1 MNTLAQDI
9 RYAVR
14 MLARSP
20 GFAAVAVLTLALGI
34 GANTAIF
41 TVVNSVLLRPLA
53 YAEPDRLVYVYS
65 ELPAA
70 GFDKYWLSQA
80 EFRELQANVHAFS
93 EVAAWQTSEN
103 ANVAGVEAPIRTTSG
118 TATAEL
124 FDVLGV
130 PPALGRVFTRQE
142 GLDQE
147 PVTVVSHGLWQNLL
161 GGDPAAVG
169 TQLEVNGINR
179 TVVGV
184 MPPGFDIADAGVEVW
199 IPHSVAMHPEGM
211 PARGAH
217 NLNVVGRLAP
227 GMTLDRA
234 RAELDAL
241 LARWGEIAG
250 GDHAPDA
257 ENHAVRLVSLHEEM
271 VGEARPM
278 LLLLLGVVGFVLLI
292 ACANVGNLLLARA
305 EARQKEVAIRSAM
318 GAGRGRLTRQFLTEA
333 LVLALAGGV
342 IGLLLAYWGL
352 QVLLAMSPGD
362 IPRLTE
368 IGLDPVVLAFTLGVT
383 VITGALF
390 GLAPLLH
397 LAPRQMSVTLKEGG
411 QRSTAGAGRKR
422 LRHVLVISQIAAAVV
437 LVIGSGLMLRSFAAL
452 QEVDPGFRAEGLTTF
467 NLSLSSANYPQPDD
481 RRAFYARALERLEA
495 IPGVH
500 QATAMSGLPP
510 VREVMAGS
518 FSLPDRA
525 PDPEGPG
532 YSRIW
537 DYVQLVFANYFE
549 TMGIPV
555 VEGRA
560 FTPGDDTQSPP
571 VVMVNERF
579 ANQFFPGES
588 PVGQKIQPSG
598 MPMAFTI
605 VGVVRD
611 VKQGGLGEEVGT
623 EIYWHYPQFP
633 PAPMT
638 LNLILRAE
646 QDADALAGPI
656 RDAIA
661 GLDPALPV
669 ARLQS
674 MRENL
679 AGSLRGPRF
688 LTLLLGLFAGVAL
701 VLAAVGTFAVLS
713 YSVAQQTREIGVR
726 MALGAR
732 GSVVSGLVLRQGSI
746 LAGIGLLAGLA
757 AAFALTR
764 AMSGM
769 LFGVER
775 TDPLTFAVAPVVLGV
790 VALLAAYLPAR
801 RATRVD
807 PMVALRAE

>member
-20 GFAAVAVLTLALGI
+20 GFTAVAVLTLALGI

-41 TVVNSVLLRPLA
+41 TVVNSVLLRPLD
-53 YAEPDRLVYVYS
+53 YAEPDRLVHVYS
-65 ELPAA
+65 EFPGL
-70 GFDKYWLSQA
+70 GLENYWLSQA
-80 EFRELQANVHAFS
+80 EYRELQANVDAFS
-93 EVAAWQTSEN
+93 EVAAWQTNEN
-103 ANVAGVEAPIRTTSG
+103 ANVAGGDAPIRTTAG
-118 TATAEL
+118 NVTAEF

-130 PPALGRVFTRQE
+130 PPAMGRVFDRQE
-142 GLDQE
+142 GLDGD
-147 PVTVVSHGLWQNLL
+147 PVTVVSHRLWRNLL

-169 TQLEVNGINR
+169 TQLEVNGVRR
-179 TVVGV
+179 TVLGV
-184 MPPGFDIADAGVEVW
+184 MPPSFDIADAGVDVW
-199 IPHSVAMHPEGM
+199 IPLSIPMNPTGT
-211 PARGAH
+211 PARAAH
-217 NLNVVGRLAP
+217 NLQVVGRLAP
-227 GMTLDRA
+227 TVSLDRA
-234 RAELDAL
+234 GTELAAL
-241 LARWGEIAG
+241 VSRWEEVAG
-250 GDHAPDA
+250 GEHAPHA
-257 ENHAVRLVSLHEEM
+257 ERHPVHLVSLHEEM

-318 GAGRGRLTRQFLTEA
+318 GAARGRLTRQFLTEA

-352 QVLLAMSPGD
+352 QVILAMSPGN

-368 IGLDPVVLAFTLGVT
+368 IGLDPTVLAFTLGVT
-383 VITGALF
+383 IITGVLF

-467 NLSLSSANYPQPDD
+467 HLSLPAANYPEPPD

-500 QATAMSGLPP
+500 QASGMNGLPP
-510 VREVMAGS
+510 VRDVSAAS
-518 FSLPDRA
+518 FVILDRA
-525 PDPEGPG
+525 DPEGAGPDW
-532 YSRIW
+532 IW
-537 DYVQLVFANYFE
+537 DYAQVVFADYFQ

-560 FTPGDDTQSPP
+560 FTPTDDTGSPP
-571 VVMVNERF
+571 VVVVNERF
-579 ANQFFPGES
+579 ANRFFPGES
-588 PVGQKIQPSG
+588 PVGQRIQPSG
-598 MPMAFTI
+598 LPMVATI

-611 VKQGGLGEEVGT
+611 VKQGGLGEEAGT
-623 EIYWHYPQFP
+623 EVYLYYPQFP
-633 PAPMT
+633 PAPMSM
-638 LNLILRAE
+638 NLVLRAE
-646 QDADALAGPI
+646 QGADALAGPI
-656 RDAIA
+656 RDVVA

-679 AGSLRGPRF
+679 AGSLQGPRF

-713 YSVAQQTREIGVR
+713 YSVAQQTRELGVR

-732 GSVVSGLVLRQGSI
+732 GSVVSGLVLRQGSMM
-746 LAGIGLLAGLA
+746 AGIGLLVGLA

-769 LFGVER
+769 LFGVGR
-775 TDPLTFAVAPVVLGV
+775 TDPLTFAAAPVVLGV
-790 VALLAAYLPAR
+790 VALLACYLPAR

>member
-1 MNTLAQDI
+1 MSAFLLDI

-14 MLARSP
+14 KLMRSP

-41 TVVNSVLLRPLA
+41 TVVNSVLLRPLD

-65 ELPAA
+65 QFPAA
-70 GFDKYWLSQA
+70 GLDNYWLSQA
-80 EFRELQANVHAFS
+80 EYRELQANVDAFS
-93 EVAAWQTSEN
+93 EVAAWQTSNN
-103 ANVAGVEAPIRTTSG
+103 ANVAGGDAPIRTTSG

-130 PPALGRVFTRQE
+130 PPAMGRVFTRQE

-147 PVTVVSHGLWQNLL
+147 PVTVISHRLWRNLL
-161 GGDPAAVG
+161 GSDPDVVG
-169 TQLEVNGINR
+169 SQLEVNGVHR

-199 IPHSVAMHPEGM
+199 IPHSVPTHPES
-211 PARGAH
+211 PQARGAH

-227 GMTLDRA
+227 GVTLERA

-241 LARWGEIAG
+241 LARWDEVAG
-250 GDHAPDA
+250 GEHAPDA
-257 ENHAVRLVSLHEEM
+257 ENHAVRLVSLHEQM

-333 LVLALAGGV
+333 LVLALAGGAV
-342 IGLLLAYWGL
+342 GLLLGYWGL
-352 QVLLAMSPGD
+352 QLILAMSPGD
-362 IPRLTE
+362 IPRLAE
-368 IGLDPVVLAFTLGVT
+368 IGLDPTVLAFTLGVT
-383 VITGALF
+383 VLTGVLF

-397 LAPRQMSVTLKEGG
+397 LAPRQMSIALKEGG
-411 QRSTAGAGRKR
+411 QRTTAGAGRKR

-437 LVIGSGLMLRSFAAL
+437 LVVGSGLMLRSFAAL

-467 NLSLSSANYPQPDD
+467 HLSLSMAHYPEPAD

-518 FSLPDRA
+518 FTLPDRA
-525 PDPEGPG
+525 PEPG
-532 YSRIW
+532 AENLRTW

-560 FTPGDDTQSPP
+560 FTPADDTEAPP
-571 VVMVNERF
+571 VVMVNESF
-579 ANQFFPGES
+579 ANRFFPGES
-588 PVGQKIQPSG
+588 PIGQRIHPSG

-623 EIYWHYPQFP
+623 EIYNHYPQFP
-633 PAPMT
+633 PAPLS
-638 LNLILRAE
+638 LNLVLRAE

-661 GLDPALPV
+661 ELDPSLPV
-669 ARLQS
+669 AWLQS
-674 MRENL
+674 MQANL
-679 AGSLRGPRF
+679 SGSLQGPRF

-732 GSVVSGLVLRQGSI
+732 ESAVSGLVLRQGSVI
-746 LAGIGLLAGLA
+746 AGIGLVVGIV

-764 AMSGM
+764 LMSGM
-769 LFGVER
+769 LYGVER
-775 TDPLTFAVAPVVLGV
+775 TDPLTFVLAPVVLGL
-790 VALLAAYLPAR
+790 VALAACYLPAR
-801 RATRVD
+801 RASRVD

>member
-1 MNTLAQDI
+1 MSAFLQDI

-14 MLARSP
+14 KLVRSP

-41 TVVNSVLLRPLA
+41 TVVNSVLLRPLD
-53 YAEPDRLVYVYS
+53 YAEPDRLVHVYS
-65 ELPAA
+65 QFPAA
-70 GFDKYWLSQA
+70 GLDNYWLSQA
-80 EFRELQANVHAFS
+80 EYRELQANLDAFS
-93 EVAAWQTSEN
+93 EVAAWQTSNN
-103 ANVAGVEAPIRTTSG
+103 ANVAGGDAPIRTTSA

-130 PPALGRVFTRQE
+130 PPARGRVFTRQE

-147 PVTVVSHGLWQNLL
+147 PVTVISHRLWRNLL
-161 GGDPAAVG
+161 GSDPDVVG
-169 TQLEVNGINR
+169 SQLEVNGVHR

-199 IPHSVAMHPEGM
+199 IPHSVPTHPES
-211 PARGAH
+211 PQARGAH

-227 GMTLDRA
+227 GVTLERA

-241 LARWGEIAG
+241 LARWDEVAG
-250 GDHAPDA
+250 GEHAPDA
-257 ENHAVRLVSLHEEM
+257 ENHAVRLVSLHEQM

-333 LVLALAGGV
+333 LVLALAGGAV
-342 IGLLLAYWGL
+342 GLLLGYWGL
-352 QVLLAMSPGD
+352 QLILAMSPGD
-362 IPRLTE
+362 IPRLAE
-368 IGLDPVVLAFTLGVT
+368 IGLDPIVLAFTLGVT
-383 VITGALF
+383 VLTGVLF

-397 LAPRQMSVTLKEGG
+397 LAPRQMSVALKEGG
-411 QRSTAGAGRKR
+411 QRTTAGAGRKR

-467 NLSLSSANYPQPDD
+467 HLSLSMAHYPEPAD

-518 FSLPDRA
+518 FTLPDRA
-525 PDPEGPG
+525 PEPG
-532 YSRIW
+532 AENLRTW

-560 FTPGDDTQSPP
+560 FTPGDDAESPP
-571 VVMVNERF
+571 VVMVNESF
-579 ANQFFPGES
+579 ANRFFPGES
-588 PVGQKIQPSG
+588 PIGQRIQPSG

-623 EIYWHYPQFP
+623 EIYNHYPQFP
-633 PAPMT
+633 PAPLSM
-638 LNLILRAE
+638 NLVLRAE

-661 GLDPALPV
+661 ELDPALPV
-669 ARLQS
+669 AWLQS
-674 MRENL
+674 MQANL
-679 AGSLRGPRF
+679 SGSLQGPRF

-732 GSVVSGLVLRQGSI
+732 ESAVSGLVLRQGSVI
-746 LAGIGLLAGLA
+746 AGIGLVVGLV

-764 AMSGM
+764 LMSGM
-769 LFGVER
+769 LYGVER
-775 TDPLTFAVAPVVLGV
+775 TDPLTFALAPVVLGI
-790 VALLAAYLPAR
+790 VALAACYLPAR
-801 RATRVD
+801 RASRVD